1 MAGFVVAQTTT
12 SSSTSASSSGSS
24 SSSDNTNFDVTN
36 IDRTR
41 RSKHIERLWIFKL
54 HADHDEQLH
63 GARTKP
69 PIVPFCVA
77 GKLQPPLPSD
87 RMDDKNTT
95 VGAMI
100 MCTCQNGTAPALA
113 SYANTYVS
121 DQCQE
126 RFAAC
131 RIQNP
136 GSDACITCGTLKA
149 TDVPASTSSA
159 AATSTAAATSS
170 AEGSTT
176 SPTGANSSGP
186 PSSGGNILVNAEMGV
201 KGLAA
206 LLAAMGLML

>member
-1 MAGFVVAQTTT
+1 MLSLKLLLAAVMAGFVVAQTTT

-87 RMDDKNTT
+87 RMVID
-95 VGAMI
+95 
-100 MCTCQNGTAPALA
+100 C
-113 SYANTYVS
+113 Y
-121 DQCQE
+121 
-126 RFAAC
+126 F
-131 RIQNP
+131 
-136 GSDACITCGTLKA
+136 
-149 TDVPASTSSA
+149 SA
-159 AATSTAAATSS
+159 
-170 AEGSTT
+170 
-176 SPTGANSSGP
+176 P
-186 PSSGGNILVNAEMGV
+186 PSPR
-201 KGLAA
+201 
-206 LLAAMGLML
+206 

>member
-1 MAGFVVAQTTT
+1 MLSFKLLLAALMAGFVVAQTTT

-24 SSSDNTNFDVTN
+24 SSSDNTNFQVTN

-41 RSKHIERLWIFKL
+41 RTSWCKDQTTNCPVLCG
-54 HADHDEQLH
+54 
-63 GARTKP
+63 GAAFTKENSC
-69 PIVPFCVA
+69 IVND
-77 GKLQPPLPSD
+77 Q
-87 RMDDKNTT
+87 NTT
-95 VGAMI
+95 VGATI

-159 AATSTAAATSS
+159 SATSTAAATSS

-176 SPTGANSSGP
+176 SPTGASSSGA

-201 KGLAA
+201 KGVAA
-206 LLAAMGLML
+206 LLAAVGLML